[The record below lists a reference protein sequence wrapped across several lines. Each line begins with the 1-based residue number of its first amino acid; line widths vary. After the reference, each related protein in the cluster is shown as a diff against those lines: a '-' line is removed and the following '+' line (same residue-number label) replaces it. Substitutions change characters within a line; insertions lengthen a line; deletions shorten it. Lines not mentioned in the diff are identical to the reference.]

1 MLKLKSTTDPSF
13 TMDVKAYVLKQITSY
28 LPESRV
34 SIGDWDEFKNI
45 SLADPHYDTPN
56 KIDVLLGAE
65 VYSQIIKD
73 GVIKSFAGSPVA
85 QCTSLGWILSGPIN
99 SVSPGKQRIVNVV
112 MHTHVQEDDALKRFW
127 EIEMADNCCKK
138 ILTLDE
144 QKCEDIFVATTKRD
158 SDGKY
163 IVKLPF
169 RTDDPPCKGGNSR
182 EIAIKR
188 FYNLEKKLAKDNKLK
203 NEYTKVINEYLSM
216 NHMKLIKQPDY
227 KANESV
233 YLPHH
238 AVVREDKSTTKTR
251 VVFDASCKNENGISL
266 NDTLLVGPTIQG
278 ELRHLIMRWRSYPVC
293 LTADIIKMYR
303 MIKIAEEDNDYQR
316 IIWRENINDEIKD
329 YKLLTVT
336 FGTSSAPFLA
346 VRALNQVAYDEGER
360 YPLAAARVAKKFY
373 MDDLMTGGE
382 TVQECLQIY
391 HEMNELLMKAGF
403 KLQKWNSNKD
413 EIMEVIQNDKEREG
427 REKEISNTDTKI
439 ENIEIKTDNTINILG
454 LTWNRNRDEFQYS
467 VKLPPL
473 SAPVTKRKILSDV
486 ARLYDPMGWI
496 APSVVIAKVMIQK
509 LWLAGLEWD
518 EEAPKELIKEWL
530 TYRSELPQ
538 LTAYKIPR
546 WMYTKNDNVSVEL
559 HGFSDAS
566 QIAYAA
572 VVYARIIDSSGVVH
586 VSLVSSR
593 SRVAPIKQIS
603 IPRLELCG
611 AVLLAKLLVE
621 VADIL
626 VVPITNVKAW
636 TDSTVVLAWLS
647 KHPSSWKTF
656 VANRVSEILTV
667 LDSSHWYHVSSKQNP
682 ADCASR
688 GLSPSLLIA
697 HDLWNSGPEFLWN
710 KDIEYSKLK
719 CNETHL
725 EETVKVH
732 HITIENFIVDKYS
745 DLTKAY

>member
-1 MLKLKSTTDPSF
+1 
-13 TMDVKAYVLKQITSY
+13 
-28 LPESRV
+28 
-34 SIGDWDEFKNI
+34 
-45 SLADPHYDTPN
+45 
-56 KIDVLLGAE
+56 
-65 VYSQIIKD
+65 
-73 GVIKSFAGSPVA
+73 
-85 QCTSLGWILSGPIN
+85 
-99 SVSPGKQRIVNVV
+99 
-112 MHTHVQEDDALKRFW
+112 
-127 EIEMADNCCKK
+127 
-138 ILTLDE
+138 
-144 QKCEDIFVATTKRD
+144 
-158 SDGKY
+158 
-163 IVKLPF
+163 
-169 RTDDPPCKGGNSR
+169 
-182 EIAIKR
+182 
-188 FYNLEKKLAKDNKLK
+188 
-203 NEYTKVINEYLSM
+203 
-216 NHMKLIKQPDY
+216 MKLIKQPDY

-316 IIWRENINDEIKD
+316 IVWRENINDEIKD

-336 FGTSSAPFLA
+336 FGTSSAPFS

-360 YPLAAARVAKKFY
+360 YPLAAARVAKEFY

-593 SRVAPIKQIS
+593 SRVAPINQIS

-647 KHPSSWKTF
+647 ASKELKCLFNVENSSMSKEIAEILATDGTSWKFIPPRAPNFAGLWEAGIKSTKFHVKRVIGDATLTF
-656 VANRVSEILTV
+656 EEMSTLLCQVEACLN
-667 LDSSHWYHVSSKQNP
+667 
-682 ADCASR
+682 SR
-688 GLSPSLLIA
+688 PISIMS
-697 HDLWNSGPEFLWN
+697 NN
-710 KDIEYSKLK
+710 
-719 CNETHL
+719 L
-725 EETVKVH
+725 EEPLPLTPGHFLIGEPLVNVPSPNY
-732 HITIENFIVDKYS
+732 ENLNISSLKRWQLVQ
-745 DLTKAY
+745 